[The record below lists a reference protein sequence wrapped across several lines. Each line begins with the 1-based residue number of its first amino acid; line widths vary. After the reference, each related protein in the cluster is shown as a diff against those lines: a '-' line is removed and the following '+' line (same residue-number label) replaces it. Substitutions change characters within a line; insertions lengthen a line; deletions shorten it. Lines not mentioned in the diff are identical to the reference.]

1 MRLRKLETVNRC
13 DPWDRVGD
21 ERYSVSRSSETA
33 SEHYQRVV
41 AISWEALE
49 CLRDQWP
56 VGARGRTYRAAY
68 RVCRDVLDG

>member
-1 MRLRKLETVNRC
+1 MSDIQFPVPVRLRLNITGE
-13 DPWDRVGD
+13 
-21 ERYSVSRSSETA
+21 
-33 SEHYQRVV
+33 RVV
-41 AISWEALE
+41 AIFWEALE